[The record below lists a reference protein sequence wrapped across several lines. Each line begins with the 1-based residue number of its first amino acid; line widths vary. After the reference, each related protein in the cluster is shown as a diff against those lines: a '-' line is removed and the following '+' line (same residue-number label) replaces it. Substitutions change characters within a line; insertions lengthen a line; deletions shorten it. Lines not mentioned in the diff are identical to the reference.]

1 MKKSNKITVFYIV
14 SSVFLM
20 IVLLAGGIYGM
31 YISVG
36 LNFVKSSVNNF
47 TENLAGSSYSGGAT
61 NVAFGGSVNFE
72 SSMSGVIIL
81 SILLIVLGIF
91 DIISLIKQVIFFKQF
106 KAIKNSSIEQKIE
119 KKVKSK
125 SGVVWFAA
133 IIDLLSV
140 IAGVAGIFINARSL
154 AGGNI
159 VWVLYLIDALVSVLA
174 LVSFVLLLVK
184 LKTLKNNS
192 DNNNEW
198 EDTEHIYETEKDDY
212 SEQKNDDYSLKIDV
226 DDIEYK
232 LLKLKYLKTCKMLTA
247 DEYEN
252 LRKKILAGFEN
263 NYEDIILKNKK

>member
-1 MKKSNKITVFYIV
+1 MKKSNKITVFYII

-72 SSMSGVIIL
+72 SSMTGVIIL
-81 SILLIVLGIF
+81 SIALILLGVF

-119 KKVKSK
+119 RKVKSK

-159 VWVLYLIDALVSVLA
+159 VWVLYLIDALVAVLA
-174 LVSFVLLLVK
+174 LVSFVLLIVK
-184 LKTLKNNS
+184 LKAVKYMR
-192 DNNNEW
+192 NNN
-198 EDTEHIYETEKDDY
+198 DETNKNREDY
-212 SEQKNDDYSLKIDV
+212 SSAKQENYTSMVSNFEDIDI

-232 LLKLKYLKTCKMLTA
+232 LLKLKYLKSGKILSNE
-247 DEYEN
+247 EYEK
-252 LRKKILAGFEN
+252 LRKKILISFDDKSNDNSKSKGQ
-263 NYEDIILKNKK
+263 